1 MMSWLRSTLA
11 LVVGITVTMHHVI
24 PGFGVVPASLL
35 GLAGTGLAIA
45 SYATAHARFVRS
57 GRRVPTATGPDGH
70 SALPLLL
77 LALATVVG
85 GLCAALFAARALI

>member
-24 PGFGVVPASLL
+24 PGLGVIPASLL
-35 GLAGTGLAIA
+35 GLAGTGLAVA
-45 SYATAHARFVRS
+45 SYASAYSRLLRS
-57 GRRVPTATGPDGH
+57 ELPAATGPDSR
-70 SALPLLL
+70 SAVPFLL